1 MVPSRLRRVM
11 SSRAAERVV
20 RSTVVLWIVVTGFF
34 AWQVQDLSSCVA
46 NYNDVNNTRAKVLT
60 EANDEE
66 RNAERKADDAQA
78 ALFLD
83 PAVSKPMGQRTP
95 AEQAELLRLLRAYQK
110 ALSDQKKERADAD
123 GARRVHPIPDPPREV
138 CG

>member
-1 MVPSRLRRVM
+1 M
-11 SSRAAERVV
+11 SSKMAERLV
-20 RSTVVLWIVVTGFF
+20 RVCVVLWIVVTGFF

-46 NYNDVNNTRAKVLT
+46 NYNDLNNTRAKVLT
-60 EANDEE
+60 EASDQE
-66 RNAERKADDAQA
+66 RDAERKADDAQA

-83 PAVSKPMGQRTP
+83 PAVSKPMQQRTP
-95 AEQAELLRLLRAYQK
+95 AEQAELLRLFRAYQS